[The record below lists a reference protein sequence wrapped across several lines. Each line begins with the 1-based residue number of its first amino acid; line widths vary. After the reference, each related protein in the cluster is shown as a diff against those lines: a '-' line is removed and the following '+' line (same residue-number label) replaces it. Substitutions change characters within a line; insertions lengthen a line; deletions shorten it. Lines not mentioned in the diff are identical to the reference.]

1 MSEHGVSSQST
12 PDKNTRLSP
21 EDVLFTPGR
30 MSESNLKKVEA
41 EVKQLREQLDS
52 CGKYATTSEA
62 CKEYA
67 SHPRASNHYIRI
79 AAAHSSH

>member
-1 MSEHGVSSQST
+1 
-12 PDKNTRLSP
+12 
-21 EDVLFTPGR
+21 

-52 CGKYATTSEA
+52 CGKYATTGEA

-67 SHPRASNHYIRI
+67 PFSFECM
-79 AAAHSSH
+79 AHAIST